1 MVNNEYLKM
10 NELEKIPEVA
20 EKLGLNFGE
29 FVRALDRL

>member
-10 NELEKIPEVA
+10 NELEQIPAVA

-29 FVRALDRL
+29 FVNGLDRL